1 MPFQDFHIF
10 RLSTPFGVRP
20 MVITLGVL
28 GGAAV
33 AAFFGSLIFAVVSL
47 RVSAV
52 SPDPAGFA

>member
-1 MPFQDFHIF
+1 
-10 RLSTPFGVRP
+10 